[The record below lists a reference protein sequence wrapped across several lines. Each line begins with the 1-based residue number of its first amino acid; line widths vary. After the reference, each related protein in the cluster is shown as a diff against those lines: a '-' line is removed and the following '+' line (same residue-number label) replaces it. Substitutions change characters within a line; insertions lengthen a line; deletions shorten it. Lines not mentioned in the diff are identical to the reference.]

1 MDNKVNEFLAIKGLK
16 NRLKWINDNLEDTQL
31 LYILKIVKLKLNATV
46 HGNTLLYI
54 AIKNHGDDSLPGN
67 NNNLKAITLLINAGA
82 DPNIHADLSPLMMT
96 QISPQGWAT
105 QRPDN
110 TIITQLLIDAGA
122 NINAKNIS
130 TALFLALQYRNI
142 DSINLLLQNGAD
154 PNIPCEYNETPLQY
168 ALRFLQVNLVK
179 TLLRNGADPNLSLGS
194 APTPLCIAMK
204 NNNIDNIELLLQ
216 NGADPNKPSGRL
228 TPLYLALIMK
238 YSRQVLEI
246 LLKAGANPNI
256 PTKITPY
263 FNASTTIKDMYDV
276 TPLQYAIKNGM
287 SEIVELFEQSVN
299 SFGKS
304 IKRTSVDINLKN
316 ASVDIKYLLSLNEFW
331 CIKRKVF

>member
-31 LYILKIVKLKLNATV
+31 LAILKIVKLKLNATV

-82 DPNIHADLSPLMMT
+82 DPNIHAGLSPLMMT

-130 TALFLALQYRNI
+130 TALYFALQYHNI
-142 DSINLLLQNGAD
+142 DSINGICQYIDNLQNKKLVMYGPAGDREDLVIKTITCLFLETNAFSWLLL
-154 PNIPCEYNETPLQY
+154 
-168 ALRFLQVNLVK
+168 
-179 TLLRNGADPNLSLGS
+179 
-194 APTPLCIAMK
+194 
-204 NNNIDNIELLLQ
+204 
-216 NGADPNKPSGRL
+216 
-228 TPLYLALIMK
+228 LA
-238 YSRQVLEI
+238 
-246 LLKAGANPNI
+246 
-256 PTKITPY
+256 
-263 FNASTTIKDMYDV
+263 
-276 TPLQYAIKNGM
+276 
-287 SEIVELFEQSVN
+287 
-299 SFGKS
+299 
-304 IKRTSVDINLKN
+304 
-316 ASVDIKYLLSLNEFW
+316 YLLF
-331 CIKRKVF
+331 

>member
-31 LYILKIVKLKLNATV
+31 LAILKIVKLKLNATV

-82 DPNIHADLSPLMMT
+82 DPNIHAGLSPLMMT

-130 TALFLALQYRNI
+130 TALYFALQYRNI

-168 ALRFLQVNLVK
+168 ALMFLQVNLVE
-179 TLLRNGADPNLSLGS
+179 TLLRNGADPNLSLGG
-194 APTPLCIAMK
+194 PTPLCIAIK
-204 NNNIDNIELLLQ
+204 NNNIDNINLLLQ
-216 NGADPNKPSGRL
+216 NGADPNKPSDRL

-238 YSRQVLEI
+238 CSRQVLEI

-256 PTKITPY
+256 PTKLTPY
-263 FNASTTIKDMYDV
+263 FNASETIKDKYDE

-287 SEIVELFEQSVN
+287 PKIVELFEQSVN
-299 SFGKS
+299 SFGKNV
-304 IKRTSVDINLKN
+304 KRTSVDINLKS
-316 ASVDIKYLLSLNEFW
+316 ASVDIKYLLKLNEQ
-331 CIKRKVF
+331 